1 MTFARGAWVAVVVI
15 IAAATGVQAAIS
27 WSTTSTTTT
36 SVTPPPVQLEL
47 GNGANKTHYF
57 SPPLT
62 LSANGTLVSG
72 TLSAKAGADARVKNV
87 LKIANRDA
95 ALQNVT
101 LTATQ
106 VTNANVE
113 AFTWSVYDGNTLVG
127 ILDLKSATPSLAFA
141 LPAAATYRLDL
152 RIDIADGAGKD
163 NSPTSFDLSERVG

>member
-1 MTFARGAWVAVVVI
+1 MTFARGACVAAVVI

-27 WSTTSTTTT
+27 WSTTSTIAT
-36 SVTPPPVQLEL
+36 SVGAPPVQLEL

-72 TLSAKAGADARVKNV
+72 TLSAKAGADARVKEV
-87 LKIANRDA
+87 LKIANRDVA
-95 ALQNVT
+95 TQNVT

-113 AFTWSVYDGNTLVG
+113 AFSWSLYNGSTLVG

-141 LPAAATYRLDL
+141 LPPSTTYRLDL
-152 RIDIADGAGKD
+152 RIDLADGAGNT
-163 NSPTSFDLSERVG
+163 NSPASFDLSERVG